1 MGELMRAA
9 LLVAPN
15 RFEIRDVPRDE
26 PRPRDVRVRV
36 QAVGI
41 CGTDLH
47 IVSGEANYNRDSTG
61 RAIPLAEAPQILGH
75 EIAGV
80 VEDVGADVHD
90 LAPGDQ
96 VVLDQGR
103 TCVSEARAPLC
114 EYCATGDSHQCE
126 HYLEHGIAGLP
137 GGFAEYVT
145 LPAVNAVRLAVKR
158 DAASAA
164 LTEPLGCVIHS
175 LDALVD
181 TPARYALNAGDAAR
195 RVRSI
200 LILGGGPAGLLF
212 TQCLRE
218 MLGFDGT
225 LLVSDPSPVKRVL
238 AARFGAEAIDPTATE
253 VGAEVR
259 DRTDGRRAELVIE
272 ATGAGAVFAA
282 IPGVLRKQGT
292 LLLYGHGHGG
302 ADLSVL
308 NAVQFLEP
316 RLLSPVG
323 ASGGHER
330 DGRPTTY
337 VRAARAIADG
347 VVDVA
352 PMITHRYASLD
363 ALPAAFVDAHRA
375 PNYVKGVLTLQ

>member
-1 MGELMRAA
+1 MRAA

-15 RFEIRDVPRDE
+15 RFEIRDVPCDD

-80 VEDVGADVHD
+80 VDDVGADVHD

-96 VVLDQGR
+96 VVVDQGR
-103 TCVSEARAPLC
+103 TCVSEARSPLC

-126 HYLEHGIAGLP
+126 HYLEHGIVGLP

-145 LPAVNAVRLAVKR
+145 LPAVNAVRLAAQG

-175 LDALVD
+175 LDALLN
-181 TPARYALNAGDAAR
+181 TPARYELNAGDGTLR
-195 RVRSI
+195 IRSI

-212 TQCLRE
+212 AQCLRE

-225 LLVSDPSPVKRVL
+225 LLVSDPNPTKRVL
-238 AARFGAEAIDPTATE
+238 AARFGAEAIDPAATDA
-253 VGAEVR
+253 VAEVAE
-259 DRTDGRRAELVIE
+259 RTAGRRAELVIE

-337 VRAARAIADG
+337 VRAARAIADR
-347 VVDVA
+347 VVDVS
-352 PMITHRYASLD
+352 PMITHRYASLE
-363 ALPAAFVDAHRA
+363 ALPAAFVDAYQA

>member
-9 LLVAPN
+9 LLVDAN
-15 RFEIRDVPRDE
+15 RFEIRDVPRND
-26 PRPRDVRVRV
+26 PRPHDVRVRV

-47 IVSGEANYNRDSTG
+47 IVSGEANYHRDATG
-61 RAIPLAEAPQILGH
+61 RAIPLTEEPQILGH

-80 VEDVGADVHD
+80 VEDVGGDVRD

-103 TCVSEARAPLC
+103 TCVSEARSPLC
-114 EYCATGDSHQCE
+114 EYCATGHSHQCE
-126 HYLEHGIAGLP
+126 HYREHGIAGLP

-145 LPAVNAVRLAVKR
+145 LPAVNAVRLAEHR
-158 DAASAA
+158 DPAAAA

-175 LDALVD
+175 LDALVG
-181 TPARYALNAGDAAR
+181 TPARYELNAGDAAR
-195 RVRSI
+195 RIRSV

-225 LLVSDPSPVKRVL
+225 LIVSDPNPIKRVL
-238 AARFGAEAIDPTATE
+238 AARYDAETFDPSATDLA
-253 VGAEVR
+253 AEIR
-259 DRTDGRRAELVIE
+259 ERTGGRRAELVIE

-302 ADLSVL
+302 TELSVL

-347 VVDVA
+347 TIDVA

-363 ALPAAFVDAHRA
+363 ALPSAFVDARQA
-375 PNYVKGVLTLQ
+375 SSYVKGVLTLD

>member
-9 LLVAPN
+9 LLVNAN
-15 RFEIRDVPRDE
+15 RFEIHDIPRDE

-47 IVSGEANYNRDSTG
+47 IASGEANYNRDSSG
-61 RAIPLAEAPQILGH
+61 RAIPLTEEPQILGH

-96 VVLDQGR
+96 VVVDQGR
-103 TCVSEARAPLC
+103 TCVSEGRSPLC
-114 EYCATGDSHQCE
+114 EYCATGHSHQCE
-126 HYLEHGIAGLP
+126 HYREHGIAGLP

-145 LPAVNAVRLAVKR
+145 LPAVNAVRLEERR
-158 DAASAA
+158 DPAAAA

-175 LDALVD
+175 LDALVN
-181 TPARYALNAGDAAR
+181 TPARYELNAGEAGR
-195 RVRSI
+195 RIRSI
-200 LILGGGPAGLLF
+200 LVLGGGPAGLLF

-225 LLVSDPSPVKRVL
+225 LIVSDPNPVKRVL
-238 AARFGAEAIDPTATE
+238 AARFGAETIDPSATDLA
-253 VGAEVR
+253 AEVLE
-259 DRTDGRRAELVIE
+259 RTHGRRAELVVE

-302 ADLSVL
+302 TELSVL

-323 ASGGHER
+323 ASGGHES

-337 VRAARAIADG
+337 VRAARAIGGG

-363 ALPAAFVDAHRA
+363 ALPSAFVDARQA
-375 PNYVKGVLTLQ
+375 AGYVKGVLTLE

>member
-1 MGELMRAA
+1 MRAA

-15 RFEIRDVPRDE
+15 HFEIRDVPREE

-47 IVSGEANYNRDSTG
+47 IVSGEANYNRDATG
-61 RAIPLAEAPQILGH
+61 RAIALTEEPQILGH

-103 TCVSEARAPLC
+103 TCVSEARSPLC

-126 HYLEHGIAGLP
+126 YYLEHGIAGLP
-137 GGFAEYVT
+137 GGFAEFVT
-145 LPAVNAVRLAVKR
+145 LPAVNVVRLAARR
-158 DAASAA
+158 DPASAS

-175 LDALVD
+175 LDALVN
-181 TPARYALNAGDAAR
+181 TSARYELNAGDAAR

-225 LLVSDPSPVKRVL
+225 LLVSDPNPTKRVL
-238 AARFGAEAIDPTATE
+238 AARFGAEAIDPRASDIT
-253 VGAEVR
+253 AEVAE
-259 DRTDGRRAELVIE
+259 RTGGRRAELVIE
-272 ATGAGAVFAA
+272 ATGVGAVFAA
-282 IPGVLRKQGT
+282 IPGLLRKQGT

-352 PMITHRYASLD
+352 PLITHRYASLD